1 MGSGKVLSA
10 QTGVGLP
17 VSECDSMNSHSSEP
31 CFGIKP
37 QRSLMGKKKKS
48 ENILEMLAASCGSW
62 LLDLL
67 FYV

>member
-37 QRSLMGKKKKS
+37 QRSLMGKKKKIGKHFRDACS
-48 ENILEMLAASCGSW
+48 FMWFLAT
-62 LLDLL
+62 
-67 FYV
+67 